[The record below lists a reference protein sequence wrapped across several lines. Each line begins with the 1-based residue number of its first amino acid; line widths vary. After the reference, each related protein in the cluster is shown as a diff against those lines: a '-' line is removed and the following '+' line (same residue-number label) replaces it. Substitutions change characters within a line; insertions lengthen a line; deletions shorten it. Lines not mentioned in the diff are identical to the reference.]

1 MKEESNLEELKKNYS
16 VIQQKHNLPSFEE
29 LNQDFQIEKI
39 AESETDFLIREVRK
53 FIAEKLSNYLRFVE
67 MILQPTNV
75 PMSVFSIIK
84 TLGTEDKDKLTEIYK
99 KLVKFEVDLIETDVD
114 FSEEK
119 EAKFIRSAYIDWQEI
134 KKSILGVVEVIKN
147 NLDNKFEKNG
157 RRYFG

>member
-1 MKEESNLEELKKNYS
+1 MKEKSNLEELKKNYS
-16 VIQQKHNLPSFEE
+16 IIQQKYNLPEFNK

-53 FIAEKLSNYLRFVE
+53 FVAEKLSNYLRFVE

-99 KLVKFEVDLIETDVD
+99 KLVKFEVDLIEADVD

-119 EAKFIRSAYIDWQEI
+119 EAKFIRSAYIDWQDI
-134 KKSILGVVEVIKN
+134 KKNILGVVGVIKN

-157 RRYFG
+157 RKYFG